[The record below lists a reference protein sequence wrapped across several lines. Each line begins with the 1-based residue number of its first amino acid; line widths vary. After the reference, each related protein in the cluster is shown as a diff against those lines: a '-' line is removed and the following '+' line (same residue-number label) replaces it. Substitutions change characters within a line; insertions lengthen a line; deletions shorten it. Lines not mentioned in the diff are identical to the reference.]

1 MADPETH
8 TDALSLLQQLHRRV
22 QRLTVAV
29 VVLILAVLL
38 NTAAIYGDLVN
49 YFGRDRML
57 QGGAAAGAAALGFL
71 FGWFARGRR

>member
-1 MADPETH
+1 MAEPEKQS
-8 TDALSLLQQLHRRV
+8 DAVSLLQRLHRRV

-49 YFGRDRML
+49 YFGRDRLL
-57 QGGAAAGAAALGFL
+57 QGGVAIGAVMLGFL
-71 FGWFARGRR
+71 FGWFARGRK

>member
-1 MADPETH
+1 MTDPETQ
-8 TDALSLLQQLHRRV
+8 TDAVTLLQQLHRRV
-22 QRLTVAV
+22 RRLTVAV
-29 VVLILAVLL
+29 VVLVLAVLL

-57 QGGAAAGAAALGFL
+57 QGGAAMGAAVLGFL